1 MSIRLLIA
9 GAVQVVSFLFSLLGW
24 MDPLEGGSAV
34 AMSALVMGVS
44 YLIGRVRIPK
54 LTWISVAATLAL
66 AATIVGMILAAAPA
80 TGPTGGQATA
90 QIPDYI
96 RALLWVYEA
105 GSVAVMA
112 GQAFYAVRIFAARRA
127 LNA

>member
-24 MDPLEGGSAV
+24 IDPLEGGSAI

-44 YLIGRVRIPK
+44 FLIGRVRIPK
-54 LTWISVAATLAL
+54 LTWMSVAATLAL
-66 AATIVGMILAAAPA
+66 AATIVGLVIASAPT
-80 TGPTGGQATA
+80 TGTAGVQTTA